1 MDALTWKG
9 FVTLQALQ
17 KYAEASVDLRNLLAV
32 DPNNSAAKK
41 EINSI
46 AALWKQVME

>member
-1 MDALTWKG
+1 MITWIS
-9 FVTLQALQ
+9 FVALQ
-17 KYAEASVDLRNLLAV
+17 VLEKYAEATVDLRNLLAV

-46 AALWKQVME
+46 AALWKQVIE